1 MPVPGRRSRAHRDEK
16 GNDSMRMH
24 PGRRRTGVL
33 AAAVAAVMVTATA
46 CGTED
51 TPTPQLSGPVVI
63 DGSSTVQPLSQAAAQ
78 LFTREHPQVQINIA
92 VSGTGG
98 GFTKF
103 CDGAIDIANASRPI
117 TDDEKQRCAANGIDY
132 SYVRVA
138 NDALTV
144 VVPTANT
151 WAQCLTVAQ
160 LRAIWE
166 PGSTVRTWKD
176 IDPAFPDEPLA
187 LFGPG
192 PDSGTFDLFTEAVV
206 GHPGASRTDYQAS
219 EDDTAGVAAGRG
231 GMGYF
236 GYSYYEDNTD
246 TLRAVRIDNGG
257 GCVEP
262 SASTAQDRSYAPLS
276 RPLFLYVSDN
286 SVTKPQVAAFAA
298 FHVDSS
304 TIIADTAGFIA
315 LTSAQLT
322 NARAELADLEQRSRR

>member
-1 MPVPGRRSRAHRDEK
+1 
-16 GNDSMRMH
+16 MRMH
-24 PGRRRTGVL
+24 REWRASVL
-33 AAAVAAVMVTATA
+33 GCVALAVVATATA
-46 CGTED
+46 CGNDD
-51 TPTPQLSGPVVI
+51 TAVQELSGPVVI
-63 DGSSTVQPLSQAAAQ
+63 DGSSTLQPLSQVAAD
-78 LFTREHPQVQINIA
+78 LFTRQHPQVQIDIG

-117 TDDEKQRCAANGIDY
+117 TDAEKQRCAANGIDY

-144 VVPTANT
+144 VVPTTNT
-151 WAQCLTVAQ
+151 WAQCLTIAQ

-187 LFGPG
+187 LHGPG
-192 PDSGTFDLFTEAVV
+192 PDSGTFDFFTETVV
-206 GHPGASRTDYQAS
+206 GRPGASRTDYQAS
-219 EDDTAGVAAGRG
+219 EDDTDTVTGVAAHRG
-231 GMGYF
+231 GLGYF
-236 GYSYYEDNTD
+236 GYSYYETNTA
-246 TLRAVRIDNGG
+246 TLRAVQIDNGQ
-257 GCVEP
+257 GCIEP
-262 SASTAQDRSYAPLS
+262 STVTAQDRSYTPLS

-304 TIIADTAGFIA
+304 TTITDTAGFIA

-322 NARAELADLEQRSRR
+322 NARAELADLAQRSRR

>member
-1 MPVPGRRSRAHRDEK
+1 
-16 GNDSMRMH
+16 MRMH
-24 PGRRRTGVL
+24 RGWQASVL
-33 AAAVAAVMVTATA
+33 GCVALAVVATATA
-46 CGTED
+46 CGTDD
-51 TPTPQLSGPVVI
+51 TTATELSGPMVI
-63 DGSSTVQPLSQAAAQ
+63 DGSSTVQPLSQVAAD
-78 LFTREHPQVQINIA
+78 LFTREHPQVQIDIG

-117 TDDEKQRCAANGIDY
+117 TDAEKQRCAANGIDY
-132 SYVRVA
+132 SYMRVA

-166 PGSTVRTWKD
+166 PGSTVRTWKTS
-176 IDPAFPDEPLA
+176 IPLSPTNLSRCTGPAPTRAPSTSSPKPSPA
-187 LFGPG
+187 APA
-192 PDSGTFDLFTEAVV
+192 PAAPTTRPA
-206 GHPGASRTDYQAS
+206 RTTPTPS
-219 EDDTAGVAAGRG
+219 PVSPTTAAG
-231 GMGYF
+231 
-236 GYSYYEDNTD
+236 S
-246 TLRAVRIDNGG
+246 VI
-257 GCVEP
+257 
-262 SASTAQDRSYAPLS
+262 SASPTTRPTPTPCARCRSTTAKAASNHP
-276 RPLFLYVSDN
+276 RPPPKTAATPRCHGHCYVSDN

-304 TIIADTAGFIA
+304 TTITDTAGFIA